1 MVGEL
6 SYSFVQSSMSI
17 QVMRSYYR
25 MQWRLCSLS
34 LANFGA
40 PTGLPHPR
48 SHDHRIPLQLG
59 AGLICVRL
67 YRYPYFQKQEIE
79 RLVEELLS

>member
-1 MVGEL
+1 MVPLLIEFSEL
-6 SYSFVQSSMSI
+6 
-17 QVMRSYYR
+17 
-25 MQWRLCSLS
+25 
-34 LANFGA
+34 FGA